1 MHLNN
6 VHIPETPE
14 SVHKTQTWFRNAW
27 NRHLKYLNKIEA
39 LLNLAIAQND
49 SNRVELQLLLCAKS
63 AILTQ

>member
-1 MHLNN
+1 MK
-6 VHIPETPE
+6 
-14 SVHKTQTWFRNAW
+14 KTLEN
-27 NRHLKYLNKIEA
+27 LNKIEA